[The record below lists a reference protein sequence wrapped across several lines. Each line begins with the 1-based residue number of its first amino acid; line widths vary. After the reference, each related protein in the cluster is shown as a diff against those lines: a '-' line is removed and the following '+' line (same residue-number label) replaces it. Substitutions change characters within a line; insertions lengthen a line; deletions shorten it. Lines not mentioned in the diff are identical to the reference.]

1 KIYIAE
7 FYYREKVK
15 TKLVTMSDD
24 FGNTMTYKNSDIL
37 DVMDEMIDSGFEVD
51 EEKEIEAYQVT
62 KYIASGEKILDESII
77 AGEHL
82 PIIPMYGEYAYVEG
96 EPHYEGIV
104 RPAKDPQR
112 LRNFGMSY
120 LGDIMSKS
128 PRPKPV
134 YFPEQINGFEDMYS
148 GETDYPYVNMNR
160 KAPDGTDLPIGP
172 VAITPDQPIPQALAA
187 TIELTRQAVEDVA
200 SAGLP
205 AEMSDPGV
213 QIAHKTVAAFQKR
226 L

>member
-51 EEKEIEAYQVT
+51 DEKEIETYQIT
-62 KYIASGEKILDESII
+62 KYIASGEMILDESII

-148 GETDYPYVNMNR
+148 GETDYPYVCMNR

-187 TIELTRQAVEDVA
+187 TI
-200 SAGLP
+200 
-205 AEMSDPGV
+205 
-213 QIAHKTVAAFQKR
+213 
-226 L
+226 